1 MCSNNRKKMK
11 NLLIIG
17 AGRAATSLIEYSL
30 QTAEENDWQ
39 VTVADYDLSLAQKK
53 VSDYD
58 SGIAVQLDVT
68 DTDER
73 RKLLRE
79 SDVVASMLPA
89 HLHIEVARDC
99 LQYGVHLITASYV
112 SPEMQKLSEEAR
124 AKGLIFMGEVGL
136 DPGLDH
142 MSAMKEIH
150 EIRRRGGVIKSFRS
164 YTGGLIAPESDDNP
178 WHYKFTWN
186 PRNVVLAGQGTSQYI
201 KKGSLKYI
209 PYHRLFDHYEIVEI
223 MGMGEYEMYANRD
236 SLMYRKA
243 YELEDIPTLLR
254 GTLRHKGFCD
264 AWNAFVKIGLTD
276 DSYPIVHSDKI
287 TYRELLQAY
296 VRDSAEGGLEG
307 QIADIIDEDPGSEV
321 MQKLKWTG
329 IFEEKKIGLQ
339 NATPAQILENL
350 LLQKWALKP
359 DDKDMIIMQH
369 EFIYTLE
376 DDSRKRTSAMILK
389 GDDAVNTAMSQLVG
403 LPLGIFI
410 KLVLQGRIE
419 THGVN
424 IPVMKEVYQP
434 VLAELEEMGIT
445 FEEMDESIAEQE

>member
-1 MCSNNRKKMK
+1 MK

>member
-1 MCSNNRKKMK
+1 MK

-150 EIRRRGGVIKSFRS
+150 EIRRRGGAIKSFRS

-209 PYHRLFDHYEIVEI
+209 PYHRLFDHYEIVDI

-376 DDSRKRTSAMILK
+376 DDRRKRTSAMVLK
-389 GDDAVNTAMSQLVG
+389 GEDAVNTAMSQLVG

-410 KLVLQGRIE
+410 KLVLQGKVE

-445 FEEMDESIAEQE
+445 FEEMDESMAEQE

>member
-1 MCSNNRKKMK
+1 MK

-39 VTVADYDLSLAQKK
+39 VTVADYDLSLAQNK
-53 VSDYD
+53 VKGYD
-58 SGIAVQLDVT
+58 SGKAVQLDVT
-68 DTDER
+68 DIDAR
-73 RKLLRE
+73 RELLRK
-79 SDVVASMLPA
+79 SNVVASMLPA

-124 AKGLIFMGEVGL
+124 AKGLIFMGEIGL

-150 EIRRRGGVIKSFRS
+150 EIRDNGGTINAFRS

-201 KKGSLKYI
+201 KKGRLKYI
-209 PYHRLFDHYEIVEI
+209 PYHRLFGHYEIVDI

-236 SLMYRKA
+236 SLMYRKS
-243 YELEDIPTLLR
+243 YELDDIPTLLR

-296 VRDSAEGGLEG
+296 VRDSSEGGLEG
-307 QIADIIDEDPGSEV
+307 QIAEIIDEDTDSEV

-329 IFEEKKIGLQ
+329 IFEEKKIGLE

-350 LLQKWALKP
+350 LLQKWTLKP

-376 DDSRKRTSAMILK
+376 DDRRKRTSAMVLK
-389 GDDAVNTAMSQLVG
+389 GEDAVNTAMSQLVG

-410 KLVLQGRIE
+410 KLVLQGKVE

-445 FEEMDESIAEQE
+445 FDEMDESIAE